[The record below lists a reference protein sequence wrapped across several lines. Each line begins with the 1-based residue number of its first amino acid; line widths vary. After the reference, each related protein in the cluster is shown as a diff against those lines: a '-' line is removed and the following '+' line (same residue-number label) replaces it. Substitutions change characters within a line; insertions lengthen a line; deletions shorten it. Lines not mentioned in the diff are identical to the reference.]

1 MLQQKLMS
9 EEKKWYVLRVISG
22 KEKKVKQ
29 NIEHEISR
37 SNWGSYITQV
47 LVPTEKVYQ
56 IKNGKK
62 QVKDRNYFPGY
73 LLVEILDQDYSDEKK
88 RKEQQKLVQSIVQS
102 ISAVNGVINFLGD
115 KGIPVPLRKTEVN
128 RILGKVDEMEE
139 SGEVMTE
146 PFLIGETI
154 KIIDGP
160 FNEFFGTIEEI
171 NDDRK
176 KLKVIV
182 KIFGRRTPVELSFTQ
197 VEKQI

>member
-1 MLQQKLMS
+1 MS

-22 KEKKVKQ
+22 KEKKIKQ
-29 NIEHEISR
+29 NIETEISR

-47 LVPTEKVYQ
+47 FVPTEKVYQ

-73 LLVEILDQDYSDEKK
+73 LLVEILDQEYEDERK

-115 KGIPVPLRKTEVN
+115 RGIPVPLRKSEVN
-128 RILGKVDEMEE
+128 RILGTVDEMQE

-146 PFLIGETI
+146 PFLVGETI

-160 FNEFFGTIEEI
+160 FNDFLGTIEEI

-176 KLKVIV
+176 RLKVIV
-182 KIFGRRTPVELSFTQ
+182 KIFGRRTPLELAFTQ
-197 VEKQI
+197 VEKQA

>member
-1 MLQQKLMS
+1 MA
-9 EEKKWYVLRVISG
+9 
-22 KEKKVKQ
+22 
-29 NIEHEISR
+29 
-37 SNWGSYITQV
+37 
-47 LVPTEKVYQ
+47 
-56 IKNGKK
+56 KK

-73 LLVEILDQDYSDEKK
+73 LLVEILDQDYEDERK
-88 RKEQQKLVQSIVQS
+88 RKEQLKLVQSIVQS

-115 KGIPVPLRKTEVN
+115 KGVPVPLRKVEVN
-128 RILGKVDEMEE
+128 RILGKVDEMQE

-146 PFLIGETI
+146 PYLIGETI

-160 FNEFFGTIEEI
+160 FNDFFGVIEEI

-197 VEKQI
+197 VEKQA

>member
-1 MLQQKLMS
+1 MS

-29 NIEHEISR
+29 NIESEVSR

-73 LLVEILDQDYSDEKK
+73 LLVEILDQDYEDERK
-88 RKEQQKLVQSIVQS
+88 RKEQLKLVQSIVQS

-115 KGIPVPLRKTEVN
+115 KGVPVPLRKVEVN
-128 RILGKVDEMEE
+128 RILGKVDEMQE

-146 PFLIGETI
+146 PYLIGETI

-160 FNEFFGTIEEI
+160 FNDFFGVIEEI

-197 VEKQI
+197 VEKQA